1 MAWVALV
8 PLIVAVWFSKPA
20 TRWEPLRLAGLGFVC
35 GVGYFSGSLWWL
47 TTLTFPGWA
56 LLSLYLAFYPAL
68 WAIFLGTV
76 IRPVGLNKKGDPVWL
91 GSLHNLRIG
100 ILGAAA
106 WVGLE
111 WIRGV
116 FMSGFGWNGLG
127 VALNRNT
134 PLIQIAD
141 ITGVGGVSFLVVL
154 CNIIAVVTVKR
165 LMLEVGRGARRPHYD
180 FALTVAAIALVW
192 SYGIRQM
199 LAPPP
204 ASTPLTFAAVQGN
217 VPQATRNDPAFEMDV
232 LDIYRKHTE
241 TAIAMKPD
249 LILWPESAA
258 PRPIFNDQRTWDIV
272 RALAEAHDGDLLI
285 GTVHYSD
292 QGDYNSVAL
301 LSDHGESAQ
310 MYHKMHLVPFGEFVP
325 FRENF
330 PLLAWIVGDLVP
342 GDFDAGPYPEVLEMA
357 VKPIKI
363 GPLVC
368 FEDTLGDLA
377 RQFAL
382 RSAQFFAVVTNDGW
396 FGESAGSRQHL
407 ENAIFRCAENKLP
420 MIRAANTGVT
430 CVVDRFGIVR
440 EELKSESGDTF
451 IEGIFFNKL
460 DVPTAPIVTF
470 YARNGEVFSL
480 LCLALAIVASVVFAI
495 QNRRRKDSAC
505 PEPPETKI
513 SLP

>member
-1 MAWVALV
+1 MLALLSGLLLMLCYAPFRLGDMAWVALV

-35 GVGYFSGSLWWL
+35 GVGYFGGSLWWL

-232 LDIYRKHTE
+232 LDIYRKHTQ

-249 LILWPESAA
+249 LIL
-258 PRPIFNDQRTWDIV
+258 
-272 RALAEAHDGDLLI
+272 
-285 GTVHYSD
+285 
-292 QGDYNSVAL
+292 
-301 LSDHGESAQ
+301 
-310 MYHKMHLVPFGEFVP
+310 
-325 FRENF
+325 
-330 PLLAWIVGDLVP
+330 
-342 GDFDAGPYPEVLEMA
+342 
-357 VKPIKI
+357 
-363 GPLVC
+363 
-368 FEDTLGDLA
+368 
-377 RQFAL
+377 
-382 RSAQFFAVVTNDGW
+382 
-396 FGESAGSRQHL
+396 
-407 ENAIFRCAENKLP
+407 
-420 MIRAANTGVT
+420 
-430 CVVDRFGIVR
+430 
-440 EELKSESGDTF
+440 
-451 IEGIFFNKL
+451 
-460 DVPTAPIVTF
+460 
-470 YARNGEVFSL
+470 
-480 LCLALAIVASVVFAI
+480 
-495 QNRRRKDSAC
+495 
-505 PEPPETKI
+505 
-513 SLP
+513 